1 MEVQVEDDKDY
12 FNNVHKALITL
23 QATNGNKI
31 ISYAAD
37 LMDAAPQPRSNQ
49 QSNIASTGPPPRERH
64 RNRGDTLKRNLAS
77 GTATL
82 CFITHGYVSKA
93 CNGPPCGGG
102 VAQWMP

>member
-1 MEVQVEDDKDY
+1 MKVKMEVQVEDDKDY
-12 FNNVHKALITL
+12 FNNVHKALTTL
-23 QATNGNKI
+23 HGNKI

-77 GTATL
+77 GTATAAW
-82 CFITHGYVSKA
+82 S
-93 CNGPPCGGG
+93 PP
-102 VAQWMP
+102 PRR